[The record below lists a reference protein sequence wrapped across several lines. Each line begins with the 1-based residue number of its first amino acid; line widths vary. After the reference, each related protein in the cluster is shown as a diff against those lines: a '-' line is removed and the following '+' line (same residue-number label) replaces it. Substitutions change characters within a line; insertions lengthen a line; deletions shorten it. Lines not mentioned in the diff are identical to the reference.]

1 MVIPRCFYYN
11 VLVNYEIL
19 FVFSLRFVI
28 NENNHRYPLDIMDL
42 EWITTADRDSV
53 EYFRGVTAL
62 VAAATSTNSV
72 DALEYIWCPCHN
84 CKKDRQ
90 LPAQRVHSH

>member
-28 NENNHRYPLDIMDL
+28 NDNNHRYPLDIMDL
-42 EWITTADRDSV
+42 EWITIADRDCGVFQGSNDSRC
-53 EYFRGVTAL
+53 RGHQLKLSRCTGIYL
-62 VAAATSTNSV
+62 VSM
-72 DALEYIWCPCHN
+72 P
-84 CKKDRQ
+84 
-90 LPAQRVHSH
+90 